1 METREE
7 DEPLFKLK
15 AARLAAVNRWPY
27 FAPQLL
33 SMVLV
38 QTNEV
43 PTCGTDTLGRFY
55 FNEDFVKACSVQALA
70 TIWLHECLHVWLDH
84 AGRVNGRN
92 FRKWNIAADREIN
105 DDLAGENF
113 PFPKD
118 YPPHLPKDIGCED
131 GKLAEFYFEQDPG
144 QEEDQEEGQDQGQEE
159 GDEEGEEGDT
169 PGQPED
175 GGSSMDGRPR
185 PWEKGPEDESG
196 VSEVPAGL
204 REVIKQQ
211 VSQEI
216 EEHAKNAG
224 HVPAGILAKAREN
237 LAPPKVP
244 WQKELAAAVR
254 ACVAD
259 IAGAV
264 DFTYKR
270 PSRRQSIYGDIVMPA
285 TRRPIPE
292 TAIVLDTSGSMF
304 GADLDEA
311 LVEIQGVIRALGGK
325 GVRVLATDAEVHS
338 TQKVTR
344 ASKVE
349 PLGGGGT
356 DMRVGL
362 EVASKLRPKLDLCI
376 VLTDGYTPWPAQKLK
391 GMRVIVVV
399 TTGGRTRG
407 VPTWMRLVKIES

>member
-7 DEPLFKLK
+7 DKPLFKLK

-38 QTNEV
+38 QTDKV
-43 PTCGTDTLGRFY
+43 PTCGTDSLGRFY
-55 FNEDFVKACSVQALA
+55 FNEDFVSQCSVQEMA

-84 AGRVNGRN
+84 SGRVNGRD
-92 FRKWNIAADREIN
+92 FRKWNSAADREIN

-118 YPPHLPKDIGCED
+118 YPPLLPKDIDCED
-131 GKLAEFYFEQDPG
+131 GKLAEFYFEQDKDP
-144 QEEDQEEGQDQGQEE
+144 EEEEGGGEKGSGE
-159 GDEEGEEGDT
+159 GEGEENDS
-169 PGQPED
+169 PGEPED
-175 GGSSMDGRPR
+175 GGSSSDGRPR

-196 VSEVPAGL
+196 VPEISAGL
-204 REVIKQQ
+204 REVIKQE
-211 VSQEI
+211 VSQAI
-216 EEHAKNAG
+216 DDHAKNAG
-224 HVPAGILAKAREN
+224 HVPAGILAKAREG

-244 WQKELAAAVR
+244 WQKVLASAVR
-254 ACVAD
+254 ACIAD

-304 GADLDEA
+304 GADMDEA

-338 TQKVTR
+338 KQKVTR

-376 VLTDGYTPWPAQKLK
+376 VLTDGYTPWPSKKLK

-399 TTGGRTRG
+399 TTGGKTHG